1 MQDNYSSFE
10 QELNNSGK
18 LVYTNVGVS
27 MLPLLREGRDIMVI
41 ESRKSALKKYDVVLF
56 RRDNITGRGRYV
68 VHRIIKILPGGGY
81 FIVGDNC
88 TEGEKVEDGN
98 VLGVLTSVLRD
109 GKSIDFSSVRYKAYV
124 YLWCAPYRLRFFLL
138 KAKRGIKYLFSA
150 VKYKLFG
157 K

>member
-10 QELNNSGK
+10 QELSTSGK

-27 MLPLLREGRDIMVI
+27 MLPLLHEGRDVMLV
-41 ESRKSALKKYDVVLF
+41 ESRKVPLKKYDVVLF

-68 VHRIIKILPGGGY
+68 VHRIIKILPGGRY

-88 TEGEKVEDGN
+88 TEGETVEDKN
-98 VLGVLTSVLRD
+98 VLGVLTSVMRD
-109 GKSIDFSSVRYKAYV
+109 GKNVDFNSLRYKLYV
-124 YLWCAPYRLRFFLL
+124 YLWCAPYRFRFFLL

-150 VKYKLFG
+150 VKHKIFG